1 MNHWFY
7 TDEIKAATRKRRRLE
22 AKRVVREAWDGHN
35 TYSVAGTFMTVQAKA
50 SPGNKAK
57 T

>member
-22 AKRVVREAWDGHN
+22 AKRVVREARNGLGNH
-35 TYSVAGTFMTVQAKA
+35 SVAGTFMTAKADA
-50 SPGNKAK
+50 SPGNDVE